1 MLCLSPKTI
10 YTYRYRLYSLF
21 GVDND
26 VELAHV
32 AIKYGI
38 VGHPGGPAAGVRAIT
53 QAWEAAKQGIS
64 LETYA
69 KSNRELAQSL
79 EKFGGMQI

>member
-1 MLCLSPKTI
+1 MYL
-10 YTYRYRLYSLF
+10 
-21 GVDND
+21 GGG
-26 VELAHV
+26 
-32 AIKYGI
+32 GI
-38 VGHPGGPAAGVRAIT
+38 VGHPGGPGAGVRAIT
-53 QAWEAAKQGIS
+53 QSWEAAKLGVP